1 MNRGKIRRL
10 LAALI
15 FFFIAVGIIQS
26 FLAPGSWTESLS
38 GAERVV
44 AQGDGPAAP
53 VAELDPL
60 REVLLYYAKG
70 MVHVARRYTDV
81 DLHGE
86 AVTPLDRVVRVR
98 RAFLGPSH
106 PEMLSALKFRAEAR
120 RRAGPPP

>member
-1 MNRGKIRRL
+1 MTRNRVRML
-10 LAALI
+10 LAALV
-15 FFFIAVGIIQS
+15 FLFIAVGAAQS

-38 GAERVV
+38 GAERIV
-44 AQGDGPAAP
+44 ARGDDAAAP

-60 REVLLYYAKG
+60 REVLLYYANG

-86 AVTPLDRVVRVR
+86 AATLLDRVVRVR

-106 PEMLSALKFRAEAR
+106 PELLSALKLRAEAR
-120 RRAGPPP
+120 RRAEPLP